1 MLSVREA
8 SPRLGREAYAMRGLQ
23 NGGSFEK
30 KEGADRTAVRAC
42 VLRWHDPRRQCAD
55 ERGQEADGQV
65 PRHAADG
72 IRADE
77 GQGVLGSAGSE
88 DDMTFID
95 FFAGIGGFRRGLELA
110 GHHCVGFCEND
121 KHAVASYI
129 AMHHTS
135 DAELENLSH
144 LSRQEREQEI
154 YDRRYDLHEWYAE
167 NITGVQPYD
176 VPDADIWCFGAP
188 CQDFSIA
195 GRRMGLEG
203 DKSILVQEI
212 FRLLRG
218 RREED
223 RPRYIVYE
231 NVRGMLSSFGGR
243 DFGRVLRE
251 MAGCGYDAEWQVIDS
266 AAYVPQH
273 RERVYVIGHLRSRS
287 AEQVFPISVT
297 GRKNHIDQIGRL
309 KGARNRNQYRVY
321 AASGVC
327 PTLTGMQGG
336 GRVPIVMLCDLQYGA
351 GLRVMDECRTLVATY
366 NRKRVGKRRAM
377 KTGVAYVYD
386 DGSTHMRQL
395 TPKECFRLQGWTD
408 EYFER
413 AAYVCSD
420 TQLYRQAGNGVTVPV
435 VEEIG
440 RRLK

>member
-1 MLSVREA
+1 
-8 SPRLGREAYAMRGLQ
+8 
-23 NGGSFEK
+23 
-30 KEGADRTAVRAC
+30 
-42 VLRWHDPRRQCAD
+42 
-55 ERGQEADGQV
+55 
-65 PRHAADG
+65 
-72 IRADE
+72 
-77 GQGVLGSAGSE
+77 
-88 DDMTFID
+88 MTFID

-110 GHHCVGFCEND
+110 GHHCVGFCEKD
-121 KHAVASYI
+121 KYAVASYI
-129 AMHHTS
+129 AMHHTT

-144 LSRQEREQEI
+144 LSMQKRAKEI

-167 NITGVQPYD
+167 DITGVQPYD
-176 VPDADIWCFGAP
+176 VPDADIWRFGAP
-188 CQDFSIA
+188 CQDFSLA

-297 GRKNHIDQIGRL
+297 GRKNHIDQVGRL

-336 GRVPIVMLCDLQYGA
+336 GRVPVVMLCDLQYGA
-351 GLRVMDECRTLVATY
+351 GLRVMDECRTLVAAY
-366 NRKRVGKRRAM
+366 NRKRVEKRRAM

-386 DGSTHMRQL
+386 DGSTHMRRL

>member
-1 MLSVREA
+1 
-8 SPRLGREAYAMRGLQ
+8 
-23 NGGSFEK
+23 
-30 KEGADRTAVRAC
+30 
-42 VLRWHDPRRQCAD
+42 
-55 ERGQEADGQV
+55 
-65 PRHAADG
+65 
-72 IRADE
+72 
-77 GQGVLGSAGSE
+77 
-88 DDMTFID
+88 MTFID

-110 GHHCVGFCEND
+110 GHHCIGFCEKD

-135 DAELENLSH
+135 DDELKNLTH
-144 LSRQEREQEI
+144 LSRQKRAREI

-167 NITGVQPYD
+167 DITGVQPCD
-176 VPDADIWCFGAP
+176 VPDADIWSFGAP

-195 GRRMGLEG
+195 GRRRGLEG

-223 RPRYIVYE
+223 RPRYIIYE
-231 NVRGMLSSFGGR
+231 NVKGILSSLGGR

-251 MAGCGYDAEWQVIDS
+251 MAGCGYDAEWQVLDS

-273 RERVYVIGHLRSRS
+273 RERVYVIGHFRGRS

-297 GRKNHIDQIGRL
+297 GRKNHIDQFGRL
-309 KGARNRNQYRVY
+309 KGERNRNQYRVY
-321 AASGVC
+321 AASGAC

-336 GRVPIVMLCDLQYGA
+336 GRVPIVMLCDMQYGA
-351 GLRVMDECRTLVATY
+351 GMRVTDEARTLVATY
-366 NRKRVGKRRAM
+366 NRRRVEKRRAA
-377 KTGVAYVYD
+377 KTGVTYVYD
-386 DGSTHMRQL
+386 DGSTYMRQL

-440 RRLK
+440 RKLK